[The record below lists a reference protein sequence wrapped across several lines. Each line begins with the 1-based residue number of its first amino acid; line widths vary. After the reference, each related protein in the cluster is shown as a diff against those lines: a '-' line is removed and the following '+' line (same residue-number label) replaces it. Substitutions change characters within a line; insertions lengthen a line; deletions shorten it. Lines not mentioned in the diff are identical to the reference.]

1 MNYAFHPHA
10 EAEFLESV
18 GFYESKVEGLGL
30 SFINEFEV
38 VISLVCESPKQRKIE
53 QKPDIRR
60 APLSRFPFSIIYREK
75 NSNIQVLAVAHDRRR
90 PLYWLPRL

>member
-1 MNYAFHPHA
+1 MKYEFHPNA

-18 GFYESKVEGLGL
+18 GFYESKVKGLG
-30 SFINEFEV
+30 SAFIDEFEV
-38 VISLVCESPKQRKIE
+38 IAKLVCESPKQRKIE

-60 APLSRFPFSIIYREK
+60 APLRRFPFSIIYREK
-75 NSNIQVLAVAHDRRR
+75 QSVIQVLAVAHDRRR